1 MIFLTFFTYCQ
12 ATINDRSH
20 DMSDSVLYE
29 MQDHIA
35 TITLNRPE
43 RHNALNGEAYSLGA
57 DMFKRANADRNVRC
71 IIFTGAGRSFCSG
84 DDVVEIMASGEG
96 LEGRLTTPEKAPPV
110 STTPPLA
117 VAMQE
122 SRCPIINAV
131 NGAAVGFGMELT
143 LLCDVRIASDR
154 ARFSEMF
161 IRRGIIATSISYDLL
176 PNIIGPAR
184 AAEMLLTGEMIDAE
198 QALDIGLVSRVTPHD
213 DLMQEAIR
221 LAEKITAN
229 PPLAVERAKQALRM
243 KRDYKI
249 EELTGYLGTSLRDL
263 SGTSDHKESVAAFLE
278 KREAVYKGE

>member
-1 MIFLTFFTYCQ
+1 
-12 ATINDRSH
+12 
-20 DMSDSVLYE
+20 MSDSVLYE

-43 RHNALNGEAYSLGA
+43 RHNALNGETYSLA
-57 DMFKRANADRNVRC
+57 AALFDRANADSDVRC

-96 LEGRLTTPEKAPPV
+96 LEGRLSTPEKTQPV

-117 VAMQE
+117 VSMQA
-122 SRCPIINAV
+122 SRCPIVNAV

-161 IRRGIIATSISYDLL
+161 IRRGIIATAISYDLL

-184 AAEMLLTGEMIDAE
+184 AAEMLLTGEMIDAA

-213 DLMQEAIR
+213 NLMIEAMD
-221 LAEKITAN
+221 LAEKIAAN

-243 KRDYKI
+243 KRDYRI
-249 EELTGYLGTSLRDL
+249 DELGIYLGNSLRDL
-263 SGTSDHKESVAAFLE
+263 SATEDHKESVAAFLE
-278 KREAVYKGE
+278 KREAFYKGA